1 MQTNIRVHIT
11 TKIAFIRQNIER
23 KSPVIEN
30 RPNNQTNS
38 SFLLFTY
45 INLNYR
51 IMKTCRYTLRLKKAI
66 VIIMALIV
74 STQLYS
80 QNSNAIGVR
89 LGTDPGITYK
99 HYFGGQGGM
108 ELMLHTGY
116 RGLIFTGLYE
126 WHLPFGVPGLQGYLG
141 VGAHIGTLDRWV
153 VARRRHNGK
162 VDYVYVEQGGR
173 ASFGPDGIMGIEYR
187 IPGAPVDIGFDI
199 KPGLDFGPRD
209 YIIGTFNSAF
219 SVRYRF

>member
-1 MQTNIRVHIT
+1 MNRIQSNLKHI
-11 TKIAFIRQNIER
+11 A
-23 KSPVIEN
+23 VIVV
-30 RPNNQTNS
+30 
-38 SFLLFTY
+38 
-45 INLNYR
+45 
-51 IMKTCRYTLRLKKAI
+51 AI
-66 VIIMALIV
+66 VF
-74 STQLYS
+74 SS
-80 QNSNAIGVR
+80 QANAQSSNAIGVR

-99 HYFGGQGGM
+99 HYFGGNGGM

-126 WHLPFGVPGLQGYLG
+126 WHLSFGVPGLQGYLG
-141 VGAHIGTLDRWV
+141 VGGHLGTLDRWV
-153 VARRRHNGK
+153 VARRRNNGK
-162 VDYVYVEQGGR
+162 VDYVYVEQGSR

-187 IPGAPVDIGFDI
+187 IPGAPVDISFDI

>member
-1 MQTNIRVHIT
+1 MKMGERNFNLKHGLIAIALMLCTTNI
-11 TKIAFIRQNIER
+11 
-23 KSPVIEN
+23 
-30 RPNNQTNS
+30 
-38 SFLLFTY
+38 
-45 INLNYR
+45 
-51 IMKTCRYTLRLKKAI
+51 
-66 VIIMALIV
+66 
-74 STQLYS
+74 YS
-80 QNSNAIGVR
+80 QNSNAIGIR
-89 LGTDPGITYK
+89 LGSDPGITYK
-99 HYFGGQGGM
+99 HYFGGNGGM

-153 VARRRHNGK
+153 VARRRNNGK

-187 IPGAPVDIGFDI
+187 IPGAPVDIGFDV

-209 YIIGTFNSAF
+209 YVIGTFNSAF